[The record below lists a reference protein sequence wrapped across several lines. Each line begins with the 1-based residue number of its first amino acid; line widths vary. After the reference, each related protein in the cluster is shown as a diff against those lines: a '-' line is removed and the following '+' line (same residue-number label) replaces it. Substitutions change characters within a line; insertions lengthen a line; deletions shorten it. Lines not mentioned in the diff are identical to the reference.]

1 MKLAL
6 YQPDIAQ
13 NAGAAIRLCA
23 CLGVPLEVIEP
34 CGFPFGERTLR
45 RTAMDYVEHV
55 QLTRHAD
62 WEAFEARRAK
72 AGERLLLLSTRA
84 DISYCDFSFK
94 ENDILLLGQES
105 AGVPE
110 HVHQTADARL
120 LIPMQ
125 PGLRSL
131 NVITAGAMVLGE
143 ALRQIRWQN
152 NRQETE

>member
-45 RTAMDYVEHV
+45 RTAMDYTDHV

-62 WEAFEARRAK
+62 WSAFETARK
-72 AGERLLLLSTRA
+72 GAGERLLLLSTRA
-84 DISYCDFSFK
+84 EMPYHGFAFR
-94 ENDILLLGQES
+94 ETDILLLGRES
-105 AGVPE
+105 AGVPD
-110 HVHQTADARL
+110 HVH
-120 LIPMQ
+120 
-125 PGLRSL
+125 
-131 NVITAGAMVLGE
+131 
-143 ALRQIRWQN
+143 
-152 NRQETE
+152 